1 MHLQP
6 KIDYTS
12 KWIEK
17 ESFDK
22 TFSNKYKLC
31 LTQMASMYLS
41 WKQPKFAQSCILL
54 GVFKNEELNLEFVNV
69 PLQEYSVS
77 MMLAKILFFSQT
89 FPFCSFSIEQMPLSK
104 LRWFRK
110 KLVFKMCGLH
120 DDIATEIFYY
130 F

>member
-6 KIDYTS
+6 KIEYTS

-22 TFSNKYKLC
+22 TFSNTNY
-31 LTQMASMYLS
+31 ASLKWLQCIFHENNQNLHS
-41 WKQPKFAQSCILL
+41 HASCS
-54 GVFKNEELNLEFVNV
+54 VYSKSEERDLEFVNV

-89 FPFCSFSIEQMPLSK
+89 SPFCSFSIEQIPLSK

>member
-22 TFSNKYKLC
+22 TFSNKYKLR
-31 LTQMASMYLS
+31 LTQMASMYLHENNQNLHS
-41 WKQPKFAQSCILL
+41 HASCLAYS
-54 GVFKNEELNLEFVNV
+54 KSEERNLEFVNV

-89 FPFCSFSIEQMPLSK
+89 SPFCSFSIEQMLLSK